1 MLLCFDVSQ
10 YRKYF
15 EMRVFENMIVNLIT
29 TVYNFLWG
37 DLFTIPLP
45 GGGSLGISLLIL
57 LLIPTG
63 IYFTIRTRFLPIRL
77 FPDMIRALSEKKNE
91 KSSLSSFQTLIVSTA
106 TRVGMGNLVGVVAAV
121 SAGGAG
127 AVFWMWVTAIIGSST
142 AFIEA
147 TLAQLHKEEDPLY
160 GGYRGGPAYYIH
172 DLVEDHLK
180 KKKRYVLPAVL
191 FAIAGLICWC
201 GISQVISNS
210 VVSSFKNAF
219 SIPPIYMTVVLVAV
233 AAVIVLRKD
242 ATVKILDMVVPVMAV
257 CYFAITILIIVTNL
271 GSLPGVFA
279 RIFEEA
285 FGFRQAAAGGFGAV
299 LMNGI
304 KRGLFSNEA
313 GSGSAPC
320 AAAAAEC
327 DQPVKAGLVQAL
339 GVFVDTIV
347 ICSCTAFIMLLAP
360 EEKVTGL
367 SGMDLLQTAM
377 EHHLGRFGVIF
388 IAATLFLFSFS
399 TFLGI
404 LFYARCNVAYLFG
417 DNWASQT
424 AYKVLALVMLFIG
437 GLAAYTF
444 VWDLG
449 DVGIGMMTIFNI
461 IILYPQGE
469 KALKELKEYE
479 KEKRK

>member
-1 MLLCFDVSQ
+1 
-10 YRKYF
+10 
-15 EMRVFENMIVNLIT
+15 MIVDLIEK
-29 TVYNFLWG
+29 VYSFLWG
-37 DLFTIPLP
+37 DLVHIPLP
-45 GGGSLGISLLIL
+45 GGSTLGISLLII
-57 LLIPTG
+57 LLIPAG

-77 FPDMIRALSEKKNE
+77 FPDMVRALVEKKKDKN
-91 KSSLSSFQTLIVSTA
+91 SLSSFQALVVSTA
-106 TRVGMGNLVGVVAAV
+106 TRVGMGNLVGVVAAI

-127 AVFWMWVTAIIGSST
+127 AVFWMWVTALIGSST

-147 TLAQLHKEEDPLY
+147 TLAQIYKEKDPLY
-160 GGYRGGPAYYIH
+160 GGYRGGPVYYIH
-172 DLVEDHLK
+172 AYVEEK
-180 KKKRYVLPAVL
+180 QKKKRNKVVLSVL
-191 FAIAGLICWC
+191 FAISGLICWC

-219 SIPPIYMTVVLVAV
+219 SIPPIYMTVILVAV

-257 CYFAITILIIVTNL
+257 CYFAITILIIVMNL

-360 EEKVTGL
+360 EGKVAGL
-367 SGMDLLQTAM
+367 SGMNLLQTAM
-377 EHHLGRFGVIF
+377 EYHLGRFGVIF
-388 IAATLFLFSFS
+388 SAATLFLFSCS

-404 LFYARCNVAYLFG
+404 LFHARSNVAYLLG

-437 GLAAYTF
+437 GLATYTF

-449 DVGIGMMTIFNI
+449 DVGIGLMTIFNI

>member
-1 MLLCFDVSQ
+1 
-10 YRKYF
+10 
-15 EMRVFENMIVNLIT
+15 MIVTLIEK
-29 TVYNFLWG
+29 VYSFLWG
-37 DLFTIPLP
+37 DLVQIPLP
-45 GGGSLGISLLIL
+45 GGSTLGISLLII

-63 IYFTIRTRFLPIRL
+63 IYFTVRTRFLPIRL
-77 FPDMIRALSEKKNE
+77 FPDMVQALVEKKQE
-91 KSSLSSFQTLIVSTA
+91 KNSLSSFQTLIVSTA
-106 TRVGMGNLVGVVAAV
+106 TRVGMGNLVGVVAAI

-147 TLAQLHKEEDPLY
+147 TLAQLYKEKDPLY

-172 DLVEDHLK
+172 AYVEEK
-180 KKKRYVLPAVL
+180 QKKKRNKVVISVL
-191 FAIAGLICWC
+191 FAISGLICWC

-257 CYFAITILIIVTNL
+257 CYFAITILIIVMNL

-285 FGFRQAAAGGFGAV
+285 FGVRQVAAGGFGAV
-299 LMNGI
+299 LMNGV

-327 DQPVKAGLVQAL
+327 DLPVKAGLVQAL
-339 GVFVDTIV
+339 GVFIDTLV
-347 ICSCTAFIMLLAP
+347 ICSCTAMIMLLTPA
-360 EEKVTGL
+360 KLTSGL
-367 SGMDLLQTAM
+367 AGMDLLQESM
-377 EHHLGRFGVIF
+377 RYHLGEFGVIF
-388 IAATLFLFSFS
+388 IAVILWLFSFS
-399 TFLGI
+399 TFIGI
-404 LFYARCNVAYLFG
+404 LFYARPNVAYLFG
-417 DNWASQT
+417 DNWTSQT
-424 AYKVLALVMLFIG
+424 LYKILALVMLFIG
-437 GLAAYTF
+437 GLATYTF

-449 DVGIGMMTIFNI
+449 DIGVGLMTVFNMI
-461 IILYPQGE
+461 ALIPLTP
-469 KALKELKEYE
+469 KAVESLKDFETKYRT
-479 KEKRK
+479 KKK

>member
-1 MLLCFDVSQ
+1 M
-10 YRKYF
+10 
-15 EMRVFENMIVNLIT
+15 EVFVTVMNAINDIIWHPVMCVFLMCAAVWFTVRLRGIQVRRFKDMVKCLTEKGDNKKDTGLSAFQAFAT
-29 TVYNFLWG
+29 TV
-37 DLFTIPLP
+37 
-45 GGGSLGISLLIL
+45 GGRVG
-57 LLIPTG
+57 TG
-63 IYFTIRTRFLPIRL
+63 NI
-77 FPDMIRALSEKKNE
+77 AG
-91 KSSLSSFQTLIVSTA
+91 TA
-106 TRVGMGNLVGVVAAV
+106 TAIFMGGP
-121 SAGGAG
+121 GAL
-127 AVFWMWVTAIIGSST
+127 FWMWITALIGSST

-147 TLAQLHKEEDPLY
+147 TLAQLYKEKDPLY

-172 DLVEDHLK
+172 AYVEEK
-180 KKKRYVLPAVL
+180 QKKKRNKVVISVL
-191 FAIAGLICWC
+191 FAISGLICWC

-219 SIPPIYMTVVLVAV
+219 SIPPIYTTVVLVAV
-233 AAVIVLRKD
+233 AAVIVLRKN
-242 ATVKILDMVVPVMAV
+242 ATVKVLDMIVPIMAV
-257 CYFAITILIIVTNL
+257 VYFAITILIIVMNI

-279 RIFEEA
+279 RIFQEA
-285 FGFRQAAAGGFGAV
+285 FGFRQVAAGGFGAV

-339 GVFVDTIV
+339 GVFIDTIV
-347 ICSCTAFIMLLAP
+347 ICSCTAMIMLLAP
-360 EEKVTGL
+360 EEKVAGL

-377 EHHLGRFGVIF
+377 EHHLGRFGVVF

-404 LFYARCNVAYLFG
+404 LFYARSNVAYLFG
-417 DNWASQT
+417 DNWISQT
-424 AYKVLALVMLFIG
+424 AYKIIALFMLFIG

-449 DVGIGMMTIFNI
+449 DVGIGLMTIFNI

-469 KALKELKEYE
+469 KALKELKKYE
-479 KEKRK
+479 ESEKHRKERPEK